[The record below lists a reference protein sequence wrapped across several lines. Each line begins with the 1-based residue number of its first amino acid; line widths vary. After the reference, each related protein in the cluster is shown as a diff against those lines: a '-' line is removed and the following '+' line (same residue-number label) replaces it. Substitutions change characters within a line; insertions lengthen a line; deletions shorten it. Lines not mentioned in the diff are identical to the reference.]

1 MGRTVAELEETMSM
15 DEYMEWA
22 AFYELEPWGTPA
34 EDDRWRLNYSLVWA
48 INSDKDQPVW
58 LDRDPEETA
67 RREAARPLDD
77 KINEFFSAMAV
88 RAEEDES
95 E

>member
-15 DEYMEWA
+15 DEYHEWA
-22 AFYELEPWGTPA
+22 AYYESEPFGTPA

-48 INSDKDQPVW
+48 TNSDKEQPVW

-67 RREAARPLDD
+67 RREAQRSLDD
-77 KINEFFSAMAV
+77 KIEEFFSVMAV
-88 RAEEDES
+88 RPEED
-95 E
+95 